1 MNFNPSFKQPP
12 STKQPFES
20 KAYASD
26 IVEVKY
32 PENVLS
38 SEIEKASDVS
48 SYNNNYSP
56 VESHIKGNFTVVI
69 PIQ

>member
-1 MNFNPSFKQPP
+1 MQVGVVNFNPSFKQPP
-12 STKQPFES
+12 SAEQPFES

-48 SYNNNYSP
+48 TVYNSM
-56 VESHIKGNFTVVI
+56 
-69 PIQ
+69 